1 MSLNSLLEILTDN
14 EQFKDIEQQLARP
27 KIKLGVFGLTD
38 GLKPFWWSAL
48 AASGKRQF
56 LIITRDEL
64 SARGIAKDL
73 EFFVPSDQILL
84 FYGQEF
90 VPYQVY
96 ARSREAISQRIKT
109 LTQLLLEKPS
119 FVIATPEAFCQKLMP
134 SQVFRNALLS
144 VGRGQVMERDELVR
158 RLVEL
163 GYERVELVEAPGQFA
178 QRGSLV
184 DVFPP
189 NQEKPVR
196 IDFFDDEID
205 SLRHFDEENQ
215 RTIEMISQVVISPAE
230 ETLLPVGKNDQVV
243 VELKQ
248 QWEDAVRR
256 LEKLKKKAAIQE
268 LNHQMEELLEKL
280 EQGVKPENLERLQ
293 PFFYPEQETVLDYF
307 PAPPVILLDEP
318 QGLWDKWL
326 HYEKERGEAFV
337 ELLASGNVLPGQE
350 KLYAETEEIKSILAN
365 YQVVAF
371 ASLPQR
377 MELVNPDSMVSVQA
391 KTMYPFL
398 GKTDLLKDDVVHWKG
413 QHYSV
418 MFIVG
423 SREQGEQLKELLL
436 EQGIEALLK
445 EQLTTRVYPGQVLI
459 VVGNWRQGFDYPAIK
474 LAVITEKEIFG
485 QRTPRR
491 RVKTASQ
498 AGAKI
503 SSFTDLKEGDYVVHS
518 QHGIGRYLG
527 VQRLEVGGVYKD
539 YLHIQYRGADRLY
552 VPTDQIELIQKY
564 IGAEGQTPRLNK
576 LGGTEWTRVKNRV
589 KASVQDMAEDLIKLY
604 AARETAVGY
613 AFSPDSPWQQ
623 EFESQFPY
631 TETAD
636 QLRAIQEI
644 KKDMEKPKPMDRLLC
659 GDVGYGKTEVA
670 LRAAFKA
677 INDGKQVAVLVPTTV
692 LAQQHYHTFRE
703 RMASFPVTVGLLSRF
718 RTPKEQAE
726 VIKGLKN
733 GSVDVVIGTHRL
745 LSADI
750 SFKDL
755 GLLIID
761 EEQRFG
767 VAHKEKLKQL
777 RQNID
782 VLTLTATPIP
792 RTLHMA
798 LSGIR
803 DMSVIE
809 TPPED
814 RYPVQTYVV
823 EYHPELIRNAIRRE
837 LGRGGQVYYIHNRIM
852 DLEKVALEVKELVPE
867 ARVALAHGQMKE
879 NELEDVMLAF
889 VEGEYDV
896 LVCTTIIENGLDISN
911 VNTLI
916 VNNAD
921 HLGLAQLY
929 QLRGRVG
936 RSNRMAYAYFTFEP
950 NKVVNQVAQKRLNAI
965 REFTEFGSG
974 FKIAMRDLEIRGAGN
989 LLGPEQHGQ
998 ILAVGFE
1005 LYCRL
1010 LEEAIEAA
1018 KGNKLAEKKEEKVLA
1033 TIELAVSA
1041 YLPEDYISQSGF
1053 KMEMYRRL
1061 ADARTLE
1068 EVDEVDEELF
1078 DRFGELPLPARNLI
1092 RIASL
1097 RVMATELG
1105 IKKIAQTG
1113 KEVTIETSPDFPL
1126 KGEKLILLAQEFPR
1140 RLSFSTAGGLTIKC
1154 KVGDLTEESMLEGL
1168 ERLLNGMKKLASPA
1182 AG

>member
-14 EQFKDIEQQLARP
+14 GQFKEIERQLTRP
-27 KIKLGVFGLTD
+27 RTKLGVFGLTD

-48 AASGKRQF
+48 AVSRQRQF

-64 SARGIAKDL
+64 SAKGIAKDL
-73 EFFVPSDQILL
+73 ELFVRPEDILL

-96 ARSREAISQRIKT
+96 ARSREAVGQRIKT
-109 LTQLLLEKPS
+109 LTELLLEKPS

-134 SQVFRNALLS
+134 NQVFKNALLPVS
-144 VGRGQVMERDELVR
+144 RGQVLERDELVR

-178 QRGSLV
+178 LRGSLV

-189 NQEKPVR
+189 NHEKPVR

-205 SLRHFDEENQ
+205 SLRYFDEENQ
-215 RTIEMISQVVISPAE
+215 RTIEMVSQVVISPAE
-230 ETLLPVGKNDQVV
+230 ETLLPVGEHSQIVA
-243 VELKQ
+243 ELKQ
-248 QWEDAVRR
+248 QWKDAVRR

-293 PFFYPEQETVLDYF
+293 PFFYPEQDTVIDYF
-307 PAPPVILLDEP
+307 PTPPVILLDEP
-318 QGLWDKWL
+318 QVLWDKWL

-337 ELLASGNVLPGQE
+337 ELLESGNVLPGQE
-350 KLYAETEEIKSILAN
+350 KLYAETAEIKSILAN

-391 KTMYPFL
+391 KTMHPFL
-398 GKTDLLKDDVVHWKG
+398 GKTDLLKDDVAHWKAA
-413 QHYSV
+413 HYSMV
-418 MFIVG
+418 FIVG
-423 SREQGEQLKELLL
+423 SLEQGEQLKELLL
-436 EQGIEALLK
+436 EQEIEAILK

-459 VVGNWRQGFDYPAIK
+459 VVGNWRQGFDYPALK

-589 KASVQDMAEDLIKLY
+589 KASVRDMAEDLIKLY
-604 AARETAVGY
+604 AAREAAVGY
-613 AFSPDSPWQQ
+613 AFSPDTVWQQ

-631 TETAD
+631 TETPD
-636 QLRAIQEI
+636 QLRAIQEV

-677 INDGKQVAVLVPTTV
+677 ISDGKQVAVLVPTTV

-745 LSADI
+745 LSADV

-803 DMSVIE
+803 DMSIIE

-889 VEGEYDV
+889 IEGEYDV
-896 LVCTTIIENGLDISN
+896 LVCTTIIENGLDIAN

-1018 KGNKLAEKKEEKVLA
+1018 KGNRASEKKEEQVLA
-1033 TIELAVSA
+1033 VIELAVSA
-1041 YLPEDYISQSGF
+1041 YLPDDYISQSGF

-1061 ADARTLE
+1061 ADARTIE

-1078 DRFGELPLPARNLI
+1078 DRFGELPRPARNLI

-1105 IKKIAQTG
+1105 IKKIAQSG
-1113 KEVTIETSPDFPL
+1113 KEITIETSPDFPL

-1154 KVGDLTEESMLEGL
+1154 KAGDLTEDSLLESL

-1182 AG
+1182 AD

>member
-1 MSLNSLLEILTDN
+1 MSFTSLLEILTDHG
-14 EQFKDIEQQLARP
+14 QFKDMARHLSRAEAKLA
-27 KIKLGVFGLTD
+27 VFGLTD
-38 GLKPFWWSAL
+38 GLKPYWWSAL
-48 AASGKRQF
+48 AVSGQSQC

-64 SARGIAKDL
+64 SAKGIAKDL
-73 EFFVPSDQILL
+73 ALFVPAEEILL

-90 VPYQVY
+90 VPYQVF
-96 ARSREAISQRIKT
+96 AKGREAVSQRIRT
-109 LTQLLLEKPS
+109 LTKLVLEKPS

-134 SQVFRNALLS
+134 NRVFRSALLTIT
-144 VGRGQVMERDELVR
+144 RGQSLDRDELAR

-178 QRGSLV
+178 LRGSLV

-189 NQEKPVR
+189 NHLKPVR
-196 IDFFDDEID
+196 VDFFDEEID
-205 SLRHFDEENQ
+205 SLRYFDEENQ
-215 RTIEMISQVVISPAE
+215 RTIEMIAEVVISPAE
-230 ETLLPVGKNDQVV
+230 ETLLPAGGQEKAVT
-243 VELKQ
+243 ELREKWQ
-248 QWEDAVRR
+248 EAVRR
-256 LEKLKKKAAIQE
+256 LQKLKKKAAIQE
-268 LNHQMEELLEKL
+268 LNQKMEQLLEQL
-280 EQGVKPENLERLQ
+280 EQGIKPENLERFQ
-293 PFFYPEQETVLDYF
+293 PFFYPDQETILAYF
-307 PAPPVILLDEP
+307 STPPVVLLDEP
-318 QGLWDKWL
+318 QVLWDKWL
-326 HYEKERGEAFV
+326 HYEQERGEAFV
-337 ELLASGNVLPGQE
+337 ELLETGKVLPGQE
-350 KLYAETEEIKSILAN
+350 KLYAETEAIKGILARHR
-365 YQVVAF
+365 VVAF
-371 ASLPQR
+371 ASLPQKL
-377 MELVNPDSMVSVQA
+377 ELVNPEGIVHVQA
-391 KTMYPFL
+391 KTMHPFL
-398 GKTDLLKDDVVHWKG
+398 GKIDLFRDDVAHWKG

-418 MFIVG
+418 VLVVG
-423 SREQGEQLKELLL
+423 SREQGEQLKELLM
-436 EQGIEALLK
+436 EHGIEGVIK
-445 EQLTTRVYPGQVLI
+445 DELTTRVYPGQVVIL
-459 VVGNWRQGFDYPAIK
+459 VGHWRQGFDYPALK

-485 QRTPRR
+485 QRTSSRR
-491 RVKTASQ
+491 SRASSQ
-498 AGAKI
+498 AGVKI
-503 SSFTDLKEGDYVVHS
+503 SSLTDLQEGDYVVHT

-527 VQRLEVGGVYKD
+527 VQRLEVGGVYRD

-552 VPTDQIELIQKY
+552 VPIDQIDLIQKY
-564 IGAEGQTPRLNK
+564 IGAEGQPPRLNK
-576 LGGTEWTRVKNRV
+576 LGGSEWTRVKNRV
-589 KASVQDMAEDLIKLY
+589 KASVRDMAEELIKLY
-604 AARETAVGY
+604 AARETAIGH

-631 TETAD
+631 TETPD
-636 QLRAIQEI
+636 QLRAIDEV
-644 KKDMEKPKPMDRLLC
+644 KRDMEKPKPMDRLLC

-677 INDGKQVAVLVPTTV
+677 VSDGKQVAVLVPTTV

-703 RMASFPVTVGLLSRF
+703 RMASFPVTIGLLSRF

-726 VIKGLKN
+726 VIRGLKN
-733 GSVDVVIGTHRL
+733 GAVDIVIGTHRL
-745 LSADI
+745 LSPDV

-798 LSGIR
+798 LSGVR
-803 DMSVIE
+803 DMSIID

-852 DLEKVALEVKELVPE
+852 DLEKVAVEVKELVPE

-896 LVCTTIIENGLDISN
+896 LVSTTIIENGLDIPN

-936 RSNRMAYAYFTFEP
+936 RSNRLAYAYFTFEP

-965 REFTEFGSG
+965 KEFTEFGSG

-1005 LYCRL
+1005 MYCRL

-1018 KGNKLAEKKEEKVLA
+1018 KGIKAVEKKEEKEMA
-1033 TIELAVSA
+1033 AIELAVSA
-1041 YLPEDYISQSGF
+1041 YLPDDYISQSGF

-1061 ADARTLE
+1061 ADARTVT

-1078 DRFGELPLPARNLI
+1078 DRFGELPPPARHLL
-1092 RIASL
+1092 RIATL

-1105 IKKIAQTG
+1105 IKRIGQTAQ
-1113 KEVTIETSPDFPL
+1113 EVIIEASPAFPL
-1126 KGEKLILLAQEFPR
+1126 KGEKLILLAQAFPR
-1140 RLSFSTAGGLTIKC
+1140 KLSFSTAGGLTIKF
-1154 KVGDLTEESMLEGL
+1154 KTGELQEEGLLEGL
-1168 ERLLNGMKKLASPA
+1168 ERLLNEMKNLASPA